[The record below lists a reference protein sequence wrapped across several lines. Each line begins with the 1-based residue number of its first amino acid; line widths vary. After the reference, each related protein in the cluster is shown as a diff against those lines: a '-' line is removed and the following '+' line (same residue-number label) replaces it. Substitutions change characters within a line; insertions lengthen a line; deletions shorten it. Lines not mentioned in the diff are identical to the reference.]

1 MINLLSAILLSY
13 LIGAIPTAF
22 IFGKLYKKI
31 DIRQHGSGNVGATNV
46 FRVLGK
52 KPGILVLVLDIIK
65 GIIPVVLV
73 ADIFGLSQPLQRILL
88 AFCAVAGHNWTIFLG
103 FKGGKGVATSL
114 GVLIGLTIK
123 IAGLRLVLLITVLI
137 WAVTFLITG
146 FVSVSSLLAAVALPI
161 AMVATTQ
168 SLELVAM
175 GVVFCLFIVF
185 RHKGNISRLLSGQE
199 PRVNIFSPKKYR

>member
-1 MINLLSAILLSY
+1 MNSLYAVIVSY
-13 LIGAIPTAF
+13 LIGSIPTAF
-22 IFGKLYKKI
+22 IFGKIFKNI

-52 KPGILVLVLDIIK
+52 TPGMIVLALDIIK

-73 ADIFGLSQPLQRILL
+73 ADIFGLVEPLQRILL
-88 AFCAVAGHNWTIFLG
+88 AFCAVAGHNWTIFLR

-123 IAGLRLVLLITVLI
+123 IAGLRLVLLATVLL
-137 WAVTFLITG
+137 WAFTFLITG
-146 FVSVSSLLAAVALPI
+146 FVSVSSLVAAVALPI
-161 AMVATTQ
+161 AMVVAAQ

-175 GVVFCLFIVF
+175 GVVFCFFIVF

-199 PRVNIFSPKKYR
+199 PRVNLFSKKNIR